1 MSTGEIAMKKNSVR
15 ELVTVVGVSGY
26 EKAIESLII
35 GKLNGL
41 SDDVYTDSIGNV
53 ICYRKGIDSQ
63 RRIMLLSHMDEV
75 GFQIMKLND
84 DGSAKL
90 KPLGNIKTWNS
101 INQTIKTNDGRTGV
115 IFCDDPGNLKPYDF
129 SKLYVVPIIG
139 EFKIGDVLCFD
150 SNIVEGEDKIIGKS
164 IDNRVSCYSMLELIA
179 DHKQYCDDVYFVFST
194 QEEIGMRGARV
205 AITSLNPDIIIDID
219 VSPVGEMNSLEMG
232 KGVGIKLSDSVGV
245 SDSGL
250 VDLCEKI
257 ACETAI
263 PYQLEVSDCGTSEL
277 IITNE
282 KDNGAIRI
290 GISIPCRNSH
300 TAQTLV
306 NKGDIRNC
314 IKLLTHI
321 LNQIAGKSG
330 VKSANLN

>member
-1 MSTGEIAMKKNSVR
+1 MKKNSVR
-15 ELVTVVGVSGY
+15 ELVTTVGVSGY

-35 GKLNGL
+35 GKLHGV

-53 ICYRKGIDSQ
+53 ICFRKGINSQ

-101 INQTIKTNDGRTGV
+101 INQTIKTTDGRTGV

-179 DHKQYCDDVYFVFST
+179 DYKQYRDDVYFVFST

-245 SDSGL
+245 SDSRL
-250 VDLCEKI
+250 ADLCEKI

-282 KDNGAIRI
+282 KDSGAIRM
-290 GISIPCRNSH
+290 GISIPCQNIH

-314 IKLLTHI
+314 IKLLKQI

-330 VKSANLN
+330 VDQA